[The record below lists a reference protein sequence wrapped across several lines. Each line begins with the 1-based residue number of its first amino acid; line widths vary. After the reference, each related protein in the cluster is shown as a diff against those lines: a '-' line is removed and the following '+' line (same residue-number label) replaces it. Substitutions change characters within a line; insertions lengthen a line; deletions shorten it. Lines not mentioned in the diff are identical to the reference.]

1 MPIAIIIHNIVIFSR
16 KEYGI
21 MDTSTLIIS
30 RVQSFSSL
38 GAVIL
43 FIIGIFYALR
53 YINIS
58 RPDAPK
64 EELALFN
71 KAMRTS
77 TILIAIG
84 LVLYW
89 ASCICVNLAPLGEEG
104 FGIMSI
110 VVRSFFDMFKDVGYL
125 ILLPM
130 LLRLWRKNVQRK
142 PTK

>member
-1 MPIAIIIHNIVIFSR
+1 MHAAIIIHNVVIYQRKDFSN
-16 KEYGI
+16 

-30 RVQSFSSL
+30 RIQTFSSI

-58 RPDAPK
+58 RPDAPE
-64 EELALFN
+64 EELATFN
-71 KAMRTS
+71 KSMRTS

-89 ASCICVNLAPLGEEG
+89 VSSFCVNLAPMGEEDC
-104 FGIMSI
+104 GII
-110 VVRSFFDMFKDVGYL
+110 TIIVRSFFDMFKNVGYL
-125 ILLPM
+125 VFLPLL
-130 LLRLWRKNVQRK
+130 LKLWRKNIQRK
-142 PTK
+142 PVK